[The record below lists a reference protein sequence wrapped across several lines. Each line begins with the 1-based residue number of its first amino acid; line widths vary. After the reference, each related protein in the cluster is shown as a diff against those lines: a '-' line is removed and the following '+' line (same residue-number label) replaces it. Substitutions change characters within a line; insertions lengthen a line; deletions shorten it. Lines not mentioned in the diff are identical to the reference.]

1 MQRVWDLHLQETE
14 MTLVLVGSSISIME
28 EKVLAGGSPL
38 YGRRTATIDLPP
50 LSLADARELY
60 PAENADETIQSWG
73 VFGGLLTISR
83 HYLPSRRFL
92 QIFGQLFFPNTGF
105 ITTNRNSSSV
115 RSSEFRSHAS
125 GVRTTKLVTEGS
137 FK

>member
-60 PAENADETIQSWG
+60 SAENADETIQSWG
-73 VFGGLLTISR
+73 VFGGTPY
-83 HYLPSRRFL
+83 YLQALSPESTLPANIRSVILSEHGIHHNEPEFFL
-92 QIFGQLFFPNTGF
+92 HTEE
-105 ITTNRNSSSV
+105 
-115 RSSEFRSHAS
+115 EFRSHAS